1 MTVERLRADV
11 AARTPLDERERTSIE
26 RFLTALDGLER
37 PFDEHADPTHVTGS
51 AIVVGPRGVLLLKHK
66 RLGIWLQPGG
76 HVDADETPWDAAL
89 REAREETGL
98 EVSFAGPLDDD
109 GVPELIH
116 VDVHAGGR
124 GHTHLDTRYLLDG
137 GDADPAPP
145 ADESQEIGW
154 FSWGDAIELADD
166 GVRSILDHLRSTR
179 SQAPLESEG
188 GAKQG
193 RSTSSSPAHRG
204 RWPPNG
210 PTRQAADDQHAHG
223 VELAAHHEAD
233 SGCVLGG
240 SSCA

>member
-1 MTVERLRADV
+1 MPLHGWYNGIMTVERLRGDV
-11 AARTPLDERERTSIE
+11 AGRTPIDDRERLSIA
-26 RFLTALDGLER
+26 RFLAAMDGLER

-76 HVDADETPWDAAL
+76 HVDEDETPWDAAL

-98 EVSFAGPLDDD
+98 DASFAGPLDDA

-116 VDVHAGGR
+116 VDVHASGR

-154 FSWGDAIELADD
+154 FSWDSAIELADD
-166 GVRSILDHLRSTR
+166 GVRAILDHLRPTR
-179 SQAPLESEG
+179 SPAPPDP
-188 GAKQG
+188 G
-193 RSTSSSPAHRG
+193 RDVEPGQDTASSR
-204 RWPPNG
+204 
-210 PTRQAADDQHAHG
+210 
-223 VELAAHHEAD
+223 
-233 SGCVLGG
+233 
-240 SSCA
+240 